1 MKAIILSTIL
11 FFGSFLLLFGQ
22 EEELVNR
29 QIIMMVKPTTVT
41 LPQGVT
47 QTRPE
52 LAEMPENLRRV
63 MSEFNVREIE
73 SGFPE
78 FRSEDTLRVLQD
90 GRVYRLPDWT
100 NLFVITLPEH
110 VNRDTV
116 IARLERLPL
125 VEYAE
130 KNQMVLP
137 RSEVIPPNQQ
147 HFDQQWGLKNLQ
159 YPGEDIRATFAW
171 SITKGSTNEKL
182 GIIDSGVKSNH
193 IDLSGKVSGPAA
205 FTWNTTIDHGTLVAG
220 VAAAK
225 GDNTGGGIAGVD
237 WRAQIYAGQLGTTT
251 QTAQAINAAVNA
263 GVRVINNSWGYADP
277 STTLTNSLR
286 SAYEAGVLLVHAN
299 PYKQGSSHQIS
310 NYPNNVGPWIL
321 NVGAISP
328 NGSAWW
334 NTGSKSFTDLGAPG
348 VSIFSTSSTST
359 TSYDTVSGTSFAAPH
374 VSGTATLMRAVK
386 PELRNYD
393 IEHILKR
400 TAKEYPAHH
409 PERGYGMINAHE
421 ALKRVSSP
429 YTVAHGQASFN
440 KFCNDQLRQF
450 TASPLPEL
458 AAGHYRVDCY
468 EMTANASYSY
478 QDVPWAWLSVTDKG
492 YSYANPNNAQRWMQE
507 SITSTSLT
515 LKTVFYYIRSTSLG
529 QQINKWAPFDPTVF
543 RNNTLGRY
551 EFTINGKGTYIPPVS
566 VTISGPTTIHTAGNY
581 TWTANA
587 SGGTGSYTYTWY
599 YRIDHKKWDCTYET
613 NWVQVGTGPS
623 YNRQVSHMWDYDF
636 RLRVDVQS
644 ATQNATAQIKVY
656 PAHNGNLICPLAA
669 GEEILSEMNFEEIML
684 PVEFAIYDNYPNP
697 FNPSTTISY
706 DIPEPSRVSL
716 IVYDIMGREV
726 QRLVEG
732 IVEPGY
738 HAAVWNGRNTAGS
751 PAASG
756 VYIYRFSAIPVSNES
771 TNEGIQYVKKMLLT
785 K

>member
-1 MKAIILSTIL
+1 
-11 FFGSFLLLFGQ
+11 
-22 EEELVNR
+22 
-29 QIIMMVKPTTVT
+29 MMVKPTTVT

-100 NLFVITLPEH
+100 NLFIITLPEH

-116 IARLERLPL
+116 IARLERLPW

-130 KNQMVLP
+130 KNQLAQP
-137 RSEVIPPNQQ
+137 RSEVIPTNQQ
-147 HFDQQWGLKNLQ
+147 YFNQQWGLKNQQ
-159 YPGEDIRATFAW
+159 YPGQDIRATFAW
-171 SITKGSTNEKL
+171 SITKGNTNEKL

-205 FTWNTTIDHGTLVAG
+205 FTWNTTNAHGTQVAG
-220 VAAAK
+220 IAAAR

-237 WRAQIYAGQLGTTT
+237 WRAQIYAGQIGSTT

-263 GVRVINNSWGYADP
+263 GVRVINNSWGYAES

-299 PYKQGSSHQIS
+299 PYQSGSPDQTS
-310 NYPNNVGPWIL
+310 NYPNNIGPWIL
-321 NVGAISP
+321 NVGAISI
-328 NGSAWW
+328 
-334 NTGSKSFTDLGAPG
+334 TGNPPSWTGHRSFTDVGAPG
-348 VSIFSTSSTST
+348 VSIISTSSNST
-359 TSYDTVSGTSFAAPH
+359 TSYDTVDGTSFAAPH
-374 VSGTATLMRAVK
+374 VAGTATLMRAVK

-393 IEHILKR
+393 IEHIIKR
-400 TAKEYPAHH
+400 TAKNYPTHNAQI
-409 PERGYGMINAHE
+409 GYGMINAHE
-421 ALKRVSSP
+421 ALKRLSSP
-429 YTVAHGQASFN
+429 YTISHGQASFN

-468 EMTANASYSY
+468 ELTANASYSY

-507 SITSTSLT
+507 SITSTSLNI
-515 LKTVFYYIRSTSLG
+515 KTVFYYIRSTSSG
-529 QQINKWAPFDPTVF
+529 QQVNKWAPFDPTVF

-551 EFTINGKGTYIPPVS
+551 EFTINGKGTYIPPIAIS
-566 VTISGPTTIHTAGNY
+566 ISGPGPVYTSGNY
-581 TWTANA
+581 TWTASA

-599 YRIDHKKWDCTYET
+599 RRIEHHTLDCIYET
-613 NWVQVGTGPS
+613 NWSQVGTGTS
-623 YNRQVSHMWDYDF
+623 YSSYVHNGEYDF
-636 RLRVDVQS
+636 VVRVDVQS
-644 ATQNATAQIKVY
+644 GNQNASAQRKVY
-656 PAHNGNLICPLAA
+656 PMNNGNIVCPTSGDELLAM
-669 GEEILSEMNFEEIML
+669 EIEAFAL
-684 PVEFAIYDNYPNP
+684 PTEFAIHDNYPNP
-697 FNPSTTISY
+697 FNPSTTIRY
-706 DIPEPSRVSL
+706 EIPEASRVSL
-716 IVYDIMGREV
+716 VVYDIMGREV
-726 QRLVEG
+726 LRLVDDV
-732 IVEPGY
+732 IEPGY
-738 HAAVWNGRNTAGS
+738 YTVKWEGRNS
-751 PAASG
+751 SG
-756 VYIYRFSAIPVSNES
+756 NPVSSGIYIYRFTARPLSVES
-771 TNEGIQYVKKMLLT
+771 TAEGLHYVKKMLFT

>member
-11 FFGSFLLLFGQ
+11 FFGSFLLLLGQ

-29 QIIMMVKPTTVT
+29 QIIMMVKPATVT

-73 SGFPE
+73 SGFPD

-116 IARLERLPL
+116 IARLERLPW

-147 HFDQQWGLKNLQ
+147 YFNQQWGLKNQQ
-159 YPGEDIRATFAW
+159 YPGQDIRATFAW

-182 GIIDSGVKSNH
+182 GIIDTGVKSNH

-205 FTWNTTIDHGTLVAG
+205 FTWNTTNDHGTLVAG

-237 WRAQIYAGQLGTTT
+237 WRTQIFAGQLGSTT

-263 GVRVINNSWGYADP
+263 GVRVINNSWGFANS

-286 SAYEAGVLLVHAN
+286 SAYGAGVLLVHAN

-310 NYPNNVGPWIL
+310 NYPNNLGPWIL

-334 NTGSKSFTDLGAPG
+334 NTGSKSFTDVGAPG
-348 VSIFSTSSTST
+348 VAIISTSSTST
-359 TSYDTVSGTSFAAPH
+359 TSYDMVDGTSFAAPH
-374 VSGTATLMRAVK
+374 VAGTATLMRAVK

-400 TAKEYPAHH
+400 TAKEYPDHH

-429 YTVAHGQASFN
+429 YTLSHGQASFN

-468 EMTANASYSY
+468 ELTANASYSY
-478 QDVPWAWLSVTDKG
+478 QDEIWAWLSVTDKG
-492 YSYANPNNAQRWMQE
+492 YSYANPNNSQRWMHE
-507 SITSTSLT
+507 VVSATSMEI
-515 LKTVFYYIRSTSLG
+515 KTVYYYIRSNSSG
-529 QQINKWAPFDPTVF
+529 QVINKWAPFDPTVF
-543 RNNTLGRY
+543 RNNTLNRY
-551 EFTINGKGTYIPPVS
+551 EYTLIGKPGTPPLQPPS
-566 VTISGPTTIHTAGNY
+566 ITLD
-581 TWTANA
+581 A
-587 SGGTGSYTYTWY
+587 SGIHPKLNWNVVSGANSYKVYRGTIQGAPGTVSCSMIWDYWYIGNTTSTSYTDNAVFVDPNANILICY
-599 YRIDHKKWDCTYET
+599 YATSVNQSGESSPSNT
-613 NWVQVGTGPS
+613 VGTHGIAPLKEDELIS
-623 YNRQVSHMWDYDF
+623 AETVSLPNRYAVH
-636 RLRVDVQS
+636 
-644 ATQNATAQIKVY
+644 
-656 PAHNGNLICPLAA
+656 
-669 GEEILSEMNFEEIML
+669 
-684 PVEFAIYDNYPNP
+684 DNYPNP
-697 FNPSTTISY
+697 FNPVTTIRF
-706 DIPEPSRVSL
+706 DIPEPSTVSL
-716 IVYDIMGREV
+716 IIYDVMGREV
-726 QRLVEG
+726 RRLVDG
-732 IVEPGY
+732 AVDPGY
-738 HAAVWNGRNTAGS
+738 HTAAWDARN
-751 PAASG
+751 ASG
-756 VYIYRFSAIPVSNES
+756 TGVSSGIYIYRFTALPVSGES
-771 TNEGIQYVKKMLLT
+771 DKEGIHYVKKMLFT